1 MSAAYLRTDLADAE
15 APADAI
21 ALDWL
26 PGDRRSTVQSG
37 TELLEGLQPT
47 IAARDLLRL
56 AVAGYAIDRL
66 GARARMYDSWT
77 RVLELSVPVSGR
89 VRWAAAQGPLTQ
101 ALDFLSGDHW
111 QLSFRRTDAARA
123 DPDAGQL
130 DASAV
135 CLFSGGLDSLAGA
148 IDLLEGNKR
157 LVLVG
162 HYEGGLAPK
171 RQREL
176 AAILQREYGADAV
189 SLRQMYLR
197 PAPVN
202 SAQRRPLSR
211 ERENTMRARSL
222 LFIAAGLAVA
232 SAIGPDVP
240 LYVPEN
246 GYIGINVPL
255 TWSRPAS
262 LSTRT
267 THPYFFDRLQAA
279 FDAIGLTSPLE
290 NPYRLTTKGEMLSSS
305 ANPLLLARLAPR
317 SLSCAHP
324 ETARFTKRPKRP
336 LGNCGYCYPCLI
348 RRAALHT
355 IGQDTERYAYDI
367 AAEPELLQSSQRGAS
382 LRALI
387 RVLAQ
392 RFSPTDVLR
401 NGPIPRRE
409 APQFAAVY
417 ERGRSELREW
427 LEAVGGDDVRRR
439 LGSAP

>member
-1 MSAAYLRTDLADAE
+1 MSSAYLRTDLTDAA
-15 APADAI
+15 APADAV

-26 PGDRRSTVQSG
+26 PGDRRSTVQSSP
-37 TELLEGLQPT
+37 ELLAGLRPSVP
-47 IAARDLLRL
+47 ARDLLRV

-66 GARARMYDSWT
+66 SARTRTHDSWT
-77 RVLELSVPVSGR
+77 RELELSVPISRHVP
-89 VRWAAAQGPLTQ
+89 WADAQAPLTQ
-101 ALDFLSGDHW
+101 ALDFLSGDRW
-111 QLSFRRTDAARA
+111 QLGFRVTDQARGGPDGGDLVA
-123 DPDAGQL
+123 D
-130 DASAV
+130 AV

-148 IDLLEGNKR
+148 IDLLDDGKQV
-157 LVLVG
+157 VLVG

-176 AAILQREYGADAV
+176 AAALQSEYGAEAV
-189 SLRQMYLR
+189 SLRQLSLR

-202 SAQRRPLSR
+202 SAQERPLAR
-211 ERENTMRARSL
+211 GRENTMRARSL

-232 SAIGPDVP
+232 SAIGRNVP
-240 LYVPEN
+240 LYIPEN

-267 THPYFFDRLQAA
+267 THPYFFDRLRAT
-279 FDAIGLTSPLE
+279 FDAIGLTNPLE
-290 NPYRLTTKGEMLSSS
+290 NPYRLTTKGEMLAAG
-305 ANPLLLARLAPR
+305 ANLALLARLAPR

-355 IGQDTERYAYDI
+355 IHEDTERYAYDI
-367 AAEPELLQSSQRGAS
+367 AVEPELLQSSQKGAS

-392 RFSPTDVLR
+392 RSSPTDVLR
-401 NGPIPRRE
+401 NGPIPNGE
-409 APQFAAVY
+409 AAQFAAMY
-417 ERGRSELREW
+417 ERGRGELRRW
-427 LEAVGGDDVRRR
+427 LEAAGGADVRRR
-439 LGSAP
+439 LGTAS